1 MNNKNSKNGSNISS
15 SSNCSNK
22 KQSMI
27 TGKVILDSIT
37 KLDPR
42 YLAKNNAVMFTVE
55 VGFIVVALIIALFPG
70 ISVNLY
76 VKVRY
81 STLKLQ

>member
-1 MNNKNSKNGSNISS
+1 MKIVDMIKREIEMNNKNIKNGSNIIS
-15 SSNCSNK
+15 SSNSSNK

-27 TGKVILDSIT
+27 TGKVIQDSIT

-55 VGFIVVALIIALFPG
+55 VGFIVVLIIAL
-70 ISVNLY
+70 
-76 VKVRY
+76 
-81 STLKLQ
+81 